1 MGDLKLHKF
10 IPVIITMPS
19 ITLGAI
25 AMFHNKISA
34 LIWTQ
39 NIACLVIVGLISYF
53 IVSNKW
59 NIKASKY
66 NGIAILIVFLFLL
79 LTLLDSGMNGVHR
92 WISIGIMKFN
102 VSMILLPL
110 SIIVLWRASQTKELW
125 FTLAIALAI
134 SILLAI
140 QPDASQLTGFAVP
153 MMILLCS
160 KTNGKI
166 SRLFIIGIFSIL
178 VILSWVFLDSL
189 PAVTYV
195 EGIIS
200 LLNNM
205 GFVWLTLGIISL
217 VILPIPFILFPP
229 KNLTLPSICVGL
241 YFIIILISTIFGNF
255 PVSLM
260 GYGISPIIG
269 YFIPITW
276 YAESK
281 INS

>member
-229 KNLTLPSICVGL
+229 RNLTLPSICVGL